1 MEGIAMSDACLTK
14 TRWDTLVL
22 EENIVLCLFGKNSFD
37 FRYFFLKI
45 FYLKIYK

>member
-1 MEGIAMSDACLTK
+1 MEGIAMSDACLTQ

-37 FRYFFLKI
+37 FRYFFFEDFLFKN
-45 FYLKIYK
+45 L